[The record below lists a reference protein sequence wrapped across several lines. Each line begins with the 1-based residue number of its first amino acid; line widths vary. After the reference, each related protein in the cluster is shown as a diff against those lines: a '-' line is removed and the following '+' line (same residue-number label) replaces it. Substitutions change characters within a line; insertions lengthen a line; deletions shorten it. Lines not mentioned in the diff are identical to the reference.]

1 MHYREV
7 IHFREPAIRV
17 KVHQTYRLQY
27 LKDVVLARV
36 LDDPTFNI
44 LNSFIIFNQI
54 DIVNYIQNEEY
65 FLSELFRIF
74 QLQLPSALPL
84 GGPEVSMNAVEAEQ
98 GQRKEETDERKAAA
112 LLLLHQFCSM
122 GKNIQLPV
130 RIQLFRSLVDRGVLH
145 PVQWAF
151 GHTDIKIRNIG
162 GEILTVILDHDAG
175 GVRGHI
181 LRQYDQGQN
190 PTLLHRMSSMLASP
204 LELGFRTQLAE
215 SYRTLMDVPGA
226 DHTNVSASSLN
237 TITTSNHSPDSPPPS
252 NTGSTPVPPP
262 STSSFLNGL
271 HQFLKNS
278 FSPSPSPTNSPP
290 PTDAQSLSPEP
301 PSPLPPQQLPGIKVI
316 PKKEDAQSEK
326 FVDYFYKHCAEV
338 LFKPFS
344 GVVDHKDIRGARCGS
359 IFISLLEDIADGL
372 LRVTDGDVPL
382 RLGRDQSDPFLY
394 LCDLL
399 SGFLL
404 QHSYQSHFFVLS
416 SNISAKVATLLY
428 AREKHLRLCKS
439 SRFLCFF
446 FTVYGG
452 Y

>member
-1 MHYREV
+1 MHKACYREFLKDNMHYRE
-7 IHFREPAIRV
+7 IISFREPAIRV

-65 FLSELFRIF
+65 FLNELFHIF
-74 QLQLPSALPL
+74 QPQVPSAYPSN
-84 GGPEVSMNAVEAEQ
+84 GSEASVNTVEADQ

-122 GKNIQLPV
+122 GKNVQLPM
-130 RIQLFRSLVDRGVLH
+130 RIPLFRSLVDRGVLH
-145 PVQWAF
+145 PINWALA
-151 GHTDIKIRNIG
+151 HTDVKIRSIG
-162 GEILTVILDHDAG
+162 GEILTVTLDHDAG

-181 LRQYDQGQN
+181 LRQYDQGLS
-190 PTLLHRMSSMLASP
+190 PTLLYRMSTMLARP

-237 TITTSNHSPDSPPPS
+237 TIISHSPDSPPPS
-252 NTGSTPVPPP
+252 NTGPHPVSPP

-278 FSPSPSPTNSPP
+278 FSPSSSPPTSPP
-290 PTDAQSLSPEP
+290 PPDNQPSSPEP
-301 PSPLPPQQLPGIKVI
+301 PSTLPPQQLPGIKVV

-326 FVDYFYKHCAEV
+326 FVDYFYKNCAEE

-344 GVVDHKDIRGARCGS
+344 GVVDHKEVKGAYYSCIPTLSVGARS
-359 IFISLLEDIADGL
+359 
-372 LRVTDGDVPL
+372 
-382 RLGRDQSDPFLY
+382 
-394 LCDLL
+394 
-399 SGFLL
+399 
-404 QHSYQSHFFVLS
+404 
-416 SNISAKVATLLY
+416 
-428 AREKHLRLCKS
+428 
-439 SRFLCFF
+439 
-446 FTVYGG
+446 
-452 Y
+452 

>member
-1 MHYREV
+1 MNYREV

-65 FLSELFRIF
+65 FLTELFRVF
-74 QLQLPSALPL
+74 HPQLPSALPS
-84 GGPEVSMNAVEAEQ
+84 GGSEVSVNTVEVDQ

-122 GKNIQLPV
+122 GKNIQLPM
-130 RIQLFRSLVDRGVLH
+130 RIPLFRSLVDRGVLH
-145 PVQWAF
+145 PVQWTFEHA
-151 GHTDIKIRNIG
+151 DIKIRNIG
-162 GEILTVILDHDAG
+162 GEVLTVILDHDAG

-190 PTLLHRMSSMLASP
+190 PTLLHCMSNMLASP

-237 TITTSNHSPDSPPPS
+237 TLTTSNHSPDSPPPS
-252 NTGSTPVPPP
+252 NTDPAPVPPP
-262 STSSFLNGL
+262 STSFLNGL

-278 FSPSPSPTNSPP
+278 LSSSPSPSTSPP
-290 PTDAQSLSPEP
+290 LSDAQLPSSDA
-301 PSPLPPQQLPGIKVI
+301 PSPVPPQQLPGIKVI

-326 FVDYFYKHCAEV
+326 FVDYFYKNCAEE

-344 GVVDHKDIRGARCGS
+344 GVVDQKEIKGACPGS
-359 IFISLLEDIADGL
+359 I
-372 LRVTDGDVPL
+372 P
-382 RLGRDQSDPFLY
+382 
-394 LCDLL
+394 
-399 SGFLL
+399 
-404 QHSYQSHFFVLS
+404 
-416 SNISAKVATLLY
+416 TLVGEY
-428 AREKHLRLCKS
+428 C
-439 SRFLCFF
+439 
-446 FTVYGG
+446 
-452 Y
+452 

>member
-65 FLSELFRIF
+65 FLNELFRIF
-74 QLQLPSALPL
+74 HPQIPSLLPSN
-84 GGPEVSMNAVEAEQ
+84 GSEVSMNTAEANQ
-98 GQRKEETDERKAAA
+98 DLRKEETDERKAVA

-122 GKNIQLPV
+122 GKNIQLPM
-130 RIQLFRSLVDRGVLH
+130 RIPLFRSLVDRSVLH

-151 GHTDIKIRNIG
+151 EHTDIKIRNIG
-162 GEILTVILDHDAG
+162 GEIFTVILDHDAG

-215 SYRTLMDVPGA
+215 AYRTLMDVPGA

-237 TITTSNHSPDSPPPS
+237 TLTTSNHSPDSPPPS
-252 NTGSTPVPPP
+252 DAGPTPVPPS

-271 HQFLKNS
+271 QQFLKNP
-278 FSPSPSPTNSPP
+278 FSPSPPSSNSPP
-290 PTDAQSLSPEP
+290 PTDAHSPSTDAS
-301 PSPLPPQQLPGIKVI
+301 SPHPPQQLPGIKVT

-326 FVDYFYKHCAEV
+326 FVDYFYKNCAEE

-344 GVVDHKDIRGARCGS
+344 GVVGHEEVKGAYCDSIPTISIREHC
-359 IFISLLEDIADGL
+359 
-372 LRVTDGDVPL
+372 
-382 RLGRDQSDPFLY
+382 
-394 LCDLL
+394 
-399 SGFLL
+399 
-404 QHSYQSHFFVLS
+404 
-416 SNISAKVATLLY
+416 
-428 AREKHLRLCKS
+428 
-439 SRFLCFF
+439 
-446 FTVYGG
+446 
-452 Y
+452 